1 MKNPVRTGT
10 MIAIAAAGLFA
21 AACGSK
27 APDQGTTPTAA
38 TGEKSAAV
46 QCMGINS
53 CKGTGSCKS
62 DKNGCK
68 GQNACKGQGMS
79 AAASAEECTSKGG
92 TVAAGN

>member
-10 MIAIAAAGLFA
+10 MIAITAAGLFA

-27 APDQGTTPTAA
+27 APDQGTTPAA
-38 TGEKSAAV
+38 TGEKTSAV
-46 QCMGINS
+46 QCMGVNA
-53 CKGTGSCKS
+53 CKGQGSCHS

-68 GQNACKGQGMS
+68 GQNACKGQGVS

-92 TVAAGN
+92 TVQAGN